1 MSGPGRTRAH
11 HPSLVCL
18 LGSLV
23 CLILGSP
30 RPAAAQAPGWER
42 EGLAGREVRAL
53 ALTPDSSA
61 MMALTGGARDPT
73 PLWLRDAQGWSQPAG
88 EAIGA
93 LAVAPGRGASDLYAA
108 AAPWADRDAGSD
120 LLRWDAAGG
129 SWSVILHGTPAC
141 DQSPSYFP
149 QIAIAP
155 SS

>member
-53 ALTPDSSA
+53 ALTP
-61 MMALTGGARDPT
+61 LPEGGLVLGTGRDIS
-73 PLWLRDAQGWSQPAG
+73 DQPGVFLLAG
-88 EAIGA
+88 SPPAVRRMFEAEAIGA

-129 SWSVILHGTPAC
+129 EPG
-141 DQSPSYFP
+141 
-149 QIAIAP
+149 
-155 SS
+155 